1 VVVRSAPQEIDCTTG
16 QNIREGPVTQGL
28 QSKDTNYIPLTRV
41 STRAMASIPGQLFA
55 ITGAA
60 SGIGRATSEL
70 LAKSGALLSLAD
82 KDGEAV
88 QRFAKT
94 LTENGTSVYWK
105 QVDVRHRDDVE
116 AWIACTVRHFNRPL
130 DGECT

>member
-1 VVVRSAPQEIDCTTG
+1 
-16 QNIREGPVTQGL
+16 
-28 QSKDTNYIPLTRV
+28 
-41 STRAMASIPGQLFA
+41 MASITGHLFA

-88 QRFAKT
+88 RHFTKT
-94 LTENGTSVYWK
+94 LTYNGVAAYCK
-105 QVDVRHRDDVE
+105 QVDVRSRDEVE
-116 AWIACTVRHFNRPL
+116 AWISETVQYFGRSL
-130 DGECT
+130 DGK